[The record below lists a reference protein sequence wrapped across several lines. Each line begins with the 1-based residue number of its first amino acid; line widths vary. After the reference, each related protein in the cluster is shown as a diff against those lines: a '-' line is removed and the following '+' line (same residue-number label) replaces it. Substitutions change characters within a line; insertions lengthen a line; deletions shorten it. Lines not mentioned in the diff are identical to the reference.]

1 MAGRNIPLASGEY
14 YHVYNRGVARQPIFL
29 SKRDYEQMLLTLSYY
44 RFVKPLIKLSRFK
57 ELSKENQKRFFAEF
71 ANKNEKLIEF
81 VSFVLMPNH
90 FHLLLRQE
98 MDNGIST
105 FVSKATN
112 SYTRYFN
119 TKRERVGAVLQGVFK
134 AVHVGSPEQFIHLS
148 RYIHLNPLV
157 SFVVREKDFLS
168 YPWSSLPDFLRGESS
183 LVNLAP
189 VLSNFSS
196 PKKYQEFILDRA
208 DYAKKLE
215 EIKHLII
222 EK

>member
-1 MAGRNIPLASGEY
+1 MAGRSIPLATGEY
-14 YHVYNRGVARQPIFL
+14 YHVYNRGVARQPMFL

-44 RFVKPLIKLSRFK
+44 RFTQPQIKLSRFK
-57 ELSKENQKRFFAEF
+57 ELSKENQNSFLAEL
-71 ANKNEKLIEF
+71 ANKNEKLIEL

-98 MDNGIST
+98 IDNGIST
-105 FVSKATN
+105 FMSKATN

-183 LVNLAP
+183 LVDLEP
-189 VLSNFSS
+189 VLSTFSS
-196 PKKYQEFILDRA
+196 PKKYKEFILNQA

-215 EIKHLII
+215 AIKHLII